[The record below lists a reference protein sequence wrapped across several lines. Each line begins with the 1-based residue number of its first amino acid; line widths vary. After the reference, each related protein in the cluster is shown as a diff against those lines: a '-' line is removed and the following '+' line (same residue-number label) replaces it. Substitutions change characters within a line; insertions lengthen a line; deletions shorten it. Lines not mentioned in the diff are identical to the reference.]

1 MNDDRAEAAD
11 GAGDPTGSAPG
22 WSSWSDWM
30 GDAIVLAR
38 RTSALVGQIQSDW
51 ESLSERD
58 SPWTTDTIMNEV
70 VNSWE
75 RFTPALGE
83 LVQHW
88 VEGASQVLRDTWPD
102 VGSDLAAWS
111 RTLDDTPMGEAS
123 KQYTTLGSDAADRMV
138 RGDFASADAVETF
151 AVLGGIWAKDVWRLM
166 AQGRAA
172 GREADEG
179 GGPHEPNPERAGP

>member
-1 MNDDRAEAAD
+1 M
-11 GAGDPTGSAPG
+11 S
-22 WSSWSDWM
+22 
-30 GDAIVLAR
+30 DAIVLAR
-38 RTSALVGQIQSDW
+38 RTSVLVGQIQSDW
-51 ESLSERD
+51 ESLSEGD

-88 VEGASQVLRDTWPD
+88 VEGASQGLRETWPE
-102 VGSDLAAWS
+102 VGADLEYWS
-111 RTLDDTPMGEAS
+111 RTLDGTPLGEAS
-123 KQYTTLGSDAADRMV
+123 RRYTTVGSDAADRMV

-151 AVLGGIWAKDVWRLM
+151 AVLGGIWAKDVWQLM

-172 GREADEG
+172 GRETDPG
-179 GGPHEPNPERAGP
+179 DGPHGPDPERADP